1 MKVIIADSNE
11 LIRVGIRT
19 ILNTDKTLE
28 IVSEARNSE
37 ELLSEIQNF
46 GADIIL
52 IDYTSPGFTKYILSV
67 EPNLIKT
74 GDHLYGECSLPQ
86 PLDEIIFSH
95 P

>member
-19 ILNTDKTLE
+19 ILNSDKTLE

-46 GADIIL
+46 GTDIIL
-52 IDYTSPGFTKYILSV
+52 IDYTSPGFTIDIIPSVLYMYRLNILFRLRINYITNMFIS
-67 EPNLIKT
+67 
-74 GDHLYGECSLPQ
+74 
-86 PLDEIIFSH
+86 
-95 P
+95 